1 MHCCCKGTRNSP
13 GTTVSPCPATPGT
26 RPWQMSWVA
35 CRQSSK
41 ASAGGWGCLEKKEGP
56 FLRWGCATRVQ
67 LTILAQQAHPPGPH
81 WAAGS
86 GAAGGAGRAE
96 LSGPAGL
103 SGKEMSKSRGP
114 GREREERDSRAP
126 PGTSVEPLLPP
137 QLPPPP
143 PSLCLSFP
151 KGAWPPTLGLVG
163 GKVEVK
169 LGHALCGV
177 LSRAG

>member
-1 MHCCCKGTRNSP
+1 
-13 GTTVSPCPATPGT
+13 
-26 RPWQMSWVA
+26 
-35 CRQSSK
+35 
-41 ASAGGWGCLEKKEGP
+41 
-56 FLRWGCATRVQ
+56 
-67 LTILAQQAHPPGPH
+67 
-81 WAAGS
+81 
-86 GAAGGAGRAE
+86 
-96 LSGPAGL
+96 
-103 SGKEMSKSRGP
+103 MSKSRGP

-169 LGHALCGV
+169 LGPALCGV